1 VVVATPTTPGRK
13 PIFDTASSRQ
23 AQITSLTEQ
32 LQFAQVELV
41 AQVDLLNV
49 INETNVFGQNAAI
62 PTAALNIIP
71 TTPSGGGR
79 N

>member
-1 VVVATPTTPGRK
+1 VTTPTTPVHK
-13 PIFDTASSRQ
+13 PIFATASSRQ

-32 LQFAQVELV
+32 LQFARVELS

-62 PTAALNIIP
+62 PTAALTTIL
-71 TTPSGGGR
+71 TTPSGGGS